1 MSADNKSLG
10 KFMLDG
16 IPPAPRG
23 MPQVEVTFDV
33 DAAGIL
39 TVKAKEKATSKEQS
53 IRISGSTGL
62 SKEDIEKMKAD
73 ADAHTADDEKRK
85 VLVEARNNADQAVYA
100 AEKAV
105 KEHGEKAGAEVV
117 KDVQDKIEALKV
129 ARNSEDSD
137 TIKNATETLTTALSK
152 IGEAMANPSQ
162 NASGPSGNPPT
173 GGEDGGPDGPATGPK
188 DAEFKEKP

>member
-1 MSADNKSLG
+1 
-10 KFMLDG
+10 
-16 IPPAPRG
+16 

-33 DAAGIL
+33 DASGIL
-39 TVKAKEKATSKEQS
+39 TVKAKEKATGKEQS

-62 SKEDIEKMKAD
+62 SKEDIEKMKTD
-73 ADAHTADDEKRK
+73 AEAHTADDEKRK

-129 ARNSEDSD
+129 ARNSEDD
-137 TIKNATETLTTALSK
+137 GTIKSATEALTTALSK
-152 IGEAMANPSQ
+152 IGEAMMKAAQQTPPPSD
-162 NASGPSGNPPT
+162 ASGGTPPPPP
-173 GGEDGGPDGPATGPK
+173 ESTGPT